1 MAKPNTILDI
11 YKNNT
16 FKQSMYVG
24 LVDGLKTDNIE
35 KGIRTGTVRGVT
47 YHPTPSRLPLNNTS
61 LVMNYDDPNQ
71 INSLA
76 DVIFAKNKLQ
86 ATGELFKNTFAP
98 ILNKDKYGRW
108 DPKFGLAAL
117 NTLINVGETFDIV
130 ANPIKG
136 LFMDGAEGFKKAINL
151 DGKGRYNYD
160 WDTGFWALDLALEM
174 VSDPLNFVSFGLA
187 GAAKSAGK
195 STITASVKSITTEAV
210 SKGLTKM
217 GKELTE
223 EAVEEFVDTALK
235 KTIKYTNSEFVR
247 AGKKLP
253 DYTKAFRDNLTKYIT
268 NTVGLEGEG
277 LDTFLDVLKGVDTP
291 KSLSSALDEK
301 SLTILKSLKNAY
313 TVVDKADKFVLKT
326 GLSAAGVY
334 PTYLIAKKVSPDWG
348 NVAKRIVDK
357 AINTVAQSPIAYKVK
372 DAYSVVTAMADG
384 IDKYTNATELLEAL
398 GSGKITHKE
407 LGDALTSRVTEHI
420 SKIKNA
426 IEAHQKTYQE
436 AIKLSAESGEPLEF
450 TIKTHSE
457 ILNEIIYKETGFKTV
472 EEYLENMLTLKG
484 HVSVSSEYKLYEFE
498 QFVKYIHD
506 LDKKAE
512 INKQLEVLKAT
523 RDKLTKVLDNSPR
536 QALADTT
543 EQTTYLIR
551 DIEASTKTV
560 YDLKNKVTVDYNSVL
575 TDLDNIAQN
584 APKLIEQC
592 STVEELQRIKAA
604 LDDYFNVF
612 DKDLTETLYDFN
624 LPKLDLELDGVSS
637 NAYIIKPPADYNNT
651 NAGDIYARM
660 DKALKDLRALENAEH
675 INEATK
681 LLEKNIAEHYYF
693 LKERVIKVLNT
704 TKDADELI
712 KLYTDFKHFLNKIY
726 DYVPDL
732 GSFEKLWKGLD
743 ANVEF
748 NLKNF
753 FDEVFFE
760 NVDAVQKNLNGALTE
775 ATQHLNVNQGVD
787 LLSDFTPKEIK
798 AHLLE
803 VFKTLTSNYY
813 KVITISELSTYLK
826 SLKAGLQT
834 LVDLQTQY
842 IPELAQHFEEL
853 LNTVFKQLDDIYA
866 ELRTLDGIES
876 SKVLNMLK
884 ERLDISEDLI
894 PKDYAKIVNDLIEQ
908 NKANIDELEPLAK
921 TVEQACQEAT
931 HFMQDANKVAETVL
945 DVIENIN
952 KNSEDVVEVVE
963 KKISTLQNT
972 DEFKAQTNEVLKI
985 LDSDVV
991 KHLDISE
998 GKVLENQYIE
1008 DALIEKIHNAAK
1020 ILDDLSNGKQVDVK
1034 DVLRAQTALTELS
1047 TKLQTT
1053 GTIPADDLQT
1063 LLDYINMLRPE
1074 EIHGLKVKITADAI
1088 YYHLKGEQVANIMA
1102 YVSNER
1108 FINMINQMCSE
1119 TEELGKFLSTVTTL
1133 DSEYAES
1140 VQKIISLA
1148 HNFRAY
1154 LDTHTKIMQ
1163 LAANNVLTN
1172 EEVIALRSTLE
1183 KFARKR
1189 MGEVYQDFDK
1199 TVDEIIKE
1207 TEKYYN
1213 YAYMYDKSLSQD
1225 KIIARKAKLY
1235 EEKYNISGY
1244 YHKADTDAKTTWAVF
1259 FEEIEK
1265 AKDPKY
1271 ANKKFIALDIETQN
1285 LSDTTEILELG
1296 RYDGTK
1302 TKLYNRRFKT
1312 RTQAKKAIPS
1322 DSVLK
1327 KCYSDKATYDERVE
1341 AFLENHAPTQD
1352 VPALTARQYY
1362 ENFLNELFADGDNV
1376 VLLMHNGIEFDMPRI
1391 LYNMRKA
1398 NVNSELIHKF
1408 KNLEVIDTLVE
1419 YRKQL
1424 GYIELEL
1431 NKKEAI
1437 ANILEQHFDSLQIT
1451 DSTHFFD
1458 AGIRPLK
1465 DEVSNILKDYN
1476 PNKLNKLTQEELEE
1490 LGEKAPKS
1498 VKEHI
1503 NQGASATEEQLMLY
1517 MQDLRDALSEAGRDT
1532 ASAAYKQVGLPFIS
1546 KATLANLTPDM
1557 VDVEFRAFI
1566 ESLGSDIMLTRM
1578 MYATPTMINPF
1589 GYKKAIDMPLVN
1601 DWFEIVA
1608 DDVGYADARL
1618 MQLYTKISK
1627 QLENASEKFKYISS
1641 LEDEAF
1647 CKTMKDFIIDAKD
1660 ILEQNQSLFA
1670 VWTKG
1675 LRVDLANPVADFV
1688 IARKLYS
1695 KVKNS
1700 LSAEQLLKYGDFIDV
1715 VKSTN
1720 SNVPFYKT
1728 PILTDNYD
1736 SAINGIKNATDLDN
1750 AFTEYELKVGANKI
1764 YSAKRQYTSSALRR
1778 TYNYIKKVQEY
1789 LKEYNKDGLKAYKK
1803 LTSEAMNNLC
1813 LEQTQAILKRTPDE
1827 LLKYMVYNK
1836 APIMFF
1842 ATDEPMLKSIV
1853 TTLLEKESDYKVLGI
1868 SFYKTDEEFFIYF
1881 NKDMK
1886 LDYFVDDLGFHATL
1900 NGNQIDIK
1908 YDSEFGLDFSKF
1920 RYGKDLDAIYKE
1932 MAEITNGQSIGQLG
1946 NQLTKDNIY
1955 NYFDQLPIKVQEAL
1969 NLDELTKSS
1978 MFLGYTFDSMNI
1990 GSLAS
1995 RQRYNQYMPSDITK
2009 LVANANPEIIKKANN
2024 KNLMLDY
2031 WFNKDMSVSALA
2043 EQFGEK
2049 ELREYLMRSEDYI
2062 AVMLVE
2068 DPKYVGKG
2076 FHDKG
2081 YRVIKLDFG
2090 NTKLWEQ
2097 AVSESN
2103 GAILVPSYMYSDI
2116 YDALNTSLL
2125 YDNPVYKVAHQL
2137 TYMTKLG
2144 QISTVGKLFRDVIE
2158 SQLKIMI
2165 ETKDV
2170 LGTLRNNYNSVKNL
2184 KAYKTAVCNILSLS
2198 EIDYDK
2204 LIAKNI
2210 DPTEFA
2216 IKYIDNRF
2224 EAEKL
2229 VLDYYGSLKDIMKM
2243 DTAQIFL
2250 DSNKKLYFEQIN
2262 KSSLDEDT
2270 FNTLHTILS
2279 ESGTLGQL
2287 PAWGKYTHELH
2298 KVKQAKFAQDYADGL
2313 IGPKMLEADKSVWQ
2327 KTYDTVS
2334 NFGNILMTPVQYMD
2348 QVNRVSQYL
2357 TYMDSG
2363 FVNPIS
2369 AIGRIARTHFDA
2381 SIKSDA
2387 ERLIELAIPFY
2398 AFFKHNAMYWAKA
2411 VTEQPW
2417 LARLFS
2423 DYLEEINDESQLGT
2437 VSDFEKLNN
2446 LSLQNHMLA
2455 GNIVLGKSN
2464 VTLKLNLPFMEAYQL
2479 ATQPIGYF
2487 AGATSP
2493 VLQLVT
2499 QSWLGNNPAIP
2510 TGVTELLDIYR
2521 PYNFYEGG
2529 RGNLQWGA
2537 IVPFIG
2543 PTLQRWGPAGY
2554 AQEQYKDTGFLG
2566 NLIVPSVFGRLKRYN
2581 TSSAYKRRPNYMSEK
2596 QYKFLNKY
2604 GPNPQFNTNKKTY
2617 KRKTNNPHYYNKS
2630 NYTSRY
2636 YNNNYYKSKPLRT
2649 RYAKMTRYYPER
2661 LKRRP
2666 RTSAY
2671 KLLYNSY
2678 GKSRIQYLGL
2688 PRAVRSTPYAIR
2700 NYFNYTR

>member
-11 YKNNT
+11 YKNDA

-35 KGIRTGTVRGVT
+35 KGIRTGTVRGIT

-86 ATGELFKNTFAP
+86 ATGELLKNTFAP

-117 NTLINVGETFDIV
+117 NTLINVGETLDII

-136 LFMDGAEGFKKAINL
+136 LLMDGTEGFKKAINL
-151 DGKGRYNYD
+151 DGRGRYNYD

-187 GAAKSAGK
+187 GAAKGTGK
-195 STITASVKSITTEAV
+195 SAITASVKSITKEAV
-210 SKGLTKM
+210 SRGLARM

-235 KTIKYTNSEFVR
+235 KTIKYTNSAFVK

-253 DYTKAFRDNLTKYIT
+253 DYTKAFRDNLTKYIA
-268 NTVGLEGEG
+268 NTVGLKGEG
-277 LDTFLDVLKGVDTP
+277 LDTFLDVLKGVDAP

-326 GLSAAGVY
+326 GLSSAGIY
-334 PTYLIAKKVSPDWG
+334 PAYLIAKKVSPDWG
-348 NVAKRIVDK
+348 NVAKRIANE
-357 AINTVAQSPIAYKVK
+357 AITAVAQSPISYKVK
-372 DAYSVVTAMADG
+372 DAYSVVTAMADD

-407 LGDALTSRVTEHI
+407 LGDVLTAKVTEHI

-426 IEAHQKTYQE
+426 IEANQKAYQE

-457 ILNEIIYKETGFKTV
+457 ILNEIIYKETGFKTI
-472 EEYLENMLTLKG
+472 EEYIENMRTLKG
-484 HVSVSSEYKLYEFE
+484 HVSVSSEYKLYQFE

-523 RDKLTKVLDNSPR
+523 RDKLVKVIDNSPK

-575 TDLDNIAQN
+575 ADLDNITNN
-584 APKLIEQC
+584 APRAIEQC

-604 LDDYFNVF
+604 LDDYFNMF
-612 DKDLTETLYDFN
+612 DKDLTESLYNLD
-624 LPKLDLELDGVSS
+624 LPKLGLELDGISS
-637 NAYIIKPPADYNNT
+637 NTYVIKAPTDYANT
-651 NAGDIYARM
+651 NVGDIYARM

-681 LLEKNIAEHYYF
+681 LLEKNIAEHYSF
-693 LKERVIKVLNT
+693 LKKRVIEALNT
-704 TKDADELI
+704 TTNANELI

-726 DYVPDL
+726 DYAPDL
-732 GSFEKLWKGLD
+732 ESFEAFWKALN
-743 ANVEF
+743 ANMEINSERV
-748 NLKNF
+748 LKIF
-753 FDEVFFE
+753 FKKTT
-760 NVDAVQKNLNGALTE
+760 AVRKHLNGVLKQTAKY
-775 ATQHLNVNQGVD
+775 LNVKQGVD
-787 LLSDFTPKEIK
+787 LLSDFTPKKIK
-798 AHLLE
+798 THLLE
-803 VFKTLTSNYY
+803 VFETLTSNYY
-813 KVITISELSTYLK
+813 KVITIPELSTYLE

-834 LVDLQTQY
+834 LVNLHTQSL
-842 IPELAQHFEEL
+842 PELTQHFDEL
-853 LNTVFKQLDDIYA
+853 LSTVFKQLDDIYA
-866 ELRTLDGIES
+866 ELKTLDGIEV
-876 SKVLNMLK
+876 SKVLDMLK

-908 NKANIDELEPLAK
+908 NKASIDELEPLAK

-952 KNSEDVVEVVE
+952 KNSEDIVESVE
-963 KKISTLQNT
+963 KKLSTLQNT
-972 DEFKAQTNEVLKI
+972 DEFKTQTDEVLKI

-998 GKVLENQYIE
+998 GKALENQYIE

-1020 ILDDLSNGKQVDVK
+1020 ILDDLSNGKQVDIK
-1034 DVLRAQTALTELS
+1034 DVVRAHTALTELS
-1047 TKLQTT
+1047 TKLQIT

-1063 LLDYINMLRPE
+1063 LLDYINILRPE
-1074 EIHGLKVKITADAI
+1074 EVHGLKVKITADAI

-1102 YVSNER
+1102 YVSNEK

-1189 MGEVYQDFDK
+1189 IGEVYEDFDK

-1213 YAYMYDKSLSQD
+1213 YAYIYDKSLSQD
-1225 KIIARKAKLY
+1225 KIIARRAILY
-1235 EEKYNISGY
+1235 KEIYNISGY

-1271 ANKKFIALDIETQN
+1271 AGKKFIALDIETQN

-1296 RYDGTK
+1296 RYDGTE

-1312 RTQAKKAIPS
+1312 RAQAKKAIPS

-1341 AFLENHAPTQD
+1341 AFLENHAPIQD
-1352 VPALTARQYY
+1352 VPAMTARQYY

-1398 NVNSELIHKF
+1398 NVDPELIHRF

-1437 ANILEQHFDSLQIT
+1437 ADILKQHFDSLQIT

-1458 AGIRPLK
+1458 AGIKPLK
-1465 DEVSNILKDYN
+1465 DEVNNILKNYSS
-1476 PNKLNKLTQEELEE
+1476 NKLNKLTQEELEE
-1490 LGEKAPKS
+1490 LGEKAPKNI
-1498 VKEHI
+1498 KEHI

-1517 MQDLRDALSEAGRDT
+1517 MQELRDALSEAGRDT

-1546 KATLANLTPDM
+1546 KETLSNLTPDM

-1566 ESLGSDIMLTRM
+1566 ESLGSDIMLTRL
-1578 MYATPTMINPF
+1578 MYANPTMINPF
-1589 GYKKAIDMPLVN
+1589 GYKKAIDIPLVN
-1601 DWFEIVA
+1601 DWFEVVA
-1608 DDVGYADARL
+1608 DDAGYADARL

-1627 QLENASEKFKYISS
+1627 QLENASERFKYISS

-1675 LRVDLANPVADFV
+1675 LRVDLANPASDFA

-1720 SNVPFYKT
+1720 SKVPFYKT
-1728 PILTDNYD
+1728 PILTDSYD
-1736 SAINGIKNATDLDN
+1736 SAINGFKNAIDLDN

-1789 LKEYNKDGLKAYKK
+1789 LKEYNKDGLKVYKK

-1836 APIMFF
+1836 APVMFF
-1842 ATDEPMLKSIV
+1842 ATDEPVLKSIV
-1853 TTLLEKESDYKVLGI
+1853 TTLLEKEADYKALGI

-1920 RYGKDLDAIYKE
+1920 RYGEDLDAIYKE

-1946 NQLTKDNIY
+1946 NQLTKESIY
-1955 NYFDQLPIKVQEAL
+1955 SYFDQLPAEVQKAIS
-1969 NLDELTKSS
+1969 LDELTKSS

-1995 RQRYNQYMPSDITK
+1995 RQRYNQYMPSDMTK
-2009 LVANANPEIIKKANN
+2009 LIANANPEIVKKAND

-2049 ELREYLMRSEDYI
+2049 ELREYLRRSDDYV
-2062 AVMLVE
+2062 AVMLIE
-2068 DPKYVGKG
+2068 DPKYAGRG

-2081 YRVIKLDFG
+2081 YRVVKLDFG
-2090 NTKLWEQ
+2090 NNKLWEQ
-2097 AVSESN
+2097 AVKESN

-2125 YDNPVYKVAHQL
+2125 YDNPAYKVAHQL
-2137 TYMTKLG
+2137 IYMTKLG
-2144 QISTVGKLFRDVIE
+2144 QISTVGKVIRDVIE
-2158 SQLKIMI
+2158 AQLKIMI
-2165 ETKDV
+2165 EPTDV
-2170 LGTLRNNYNSVKNL
+2170 
-2184 KAYKTAVCNILSLS
+2184 
-2198 EIDYDK
+2198 
-2204 LIAKNI
+2204 
-2210 DPTEFA
+2210 
-2216 IKYIDNRF
+2216 
-2224 EAEKL
+2224 
-2229 VLDYYGSLKDIMKM
+2229 
-2243 DTAQIFL
+2243 
-2250 DSNKKLYFEQIN
+2250 
-2262 KSSLDEDT
+2262 
-2270 FNTLHTILS
+2270 
-2279 ESGTLGQL
+2279 
-2287 PAWGKYTHELH
+2287 
-2298 KVKQAKFAQDYADGL
+2298 
-2313 IGPKMLEADKSVWQ
+2313 
-2327 KTYDTVS
+2327 
-2334 NFGNILMTPVQYMD
+2334 
-2348 QVNRVSQYL
+2348 
-2357 TYMDSG
+2357 
-2363 FVNPIS
+2363 
-2369 AIGRIARTHFDA
+2369 
-2381 SIKSDA
+2381 
-2387 ERLIELAIPFY
+2387 
-2398 AFFKHNAMYWAKA
+2398 
-2411 VTEQPW
+2411 
-2417 LARLFS
+2417 
-2423 DYLEEINDESQLGT
+2423 
-2437 VSDFEKLNN
+2437 
-2446 LSLQNHMLA
+2446 
-2455 GNIVLGKSN
+2455 
-2464 VTLKLNLPFMEAYQL
+2464 
-2479 ATQPIGYF
+2479 
-2487 AGATSP
+2487 
-2493 VLQLVT
+2493 
-2499 QSWLGNNPAIP
+2499 
-2510 TGVTELLDIYR
+2510 
-2521 PYNFYEGG
+2521 
-2529 RGNLQWGA
+2529 
-2537 IVPFIG
+2537 
-2543 PTLQRWGPAGY
+2543 
-2554 AQEQYKDTGFLG
+2554 
-2566 NLIVPSVFGRLKRYN
+2566 
-2581 TSSAYKRRPNYMSEK
+2581 
-2596 QYKFLNKY
+2596 
-2604 GPNPQFNTNKKTY
+2604 
-2617 KRKTNNPHYYNKS
+2617 
-2630 NYTSRY
+2630 
-2636 YNNNYYKSKPLRT
+2636 
-2649 RYAKMTRYYPER
+2649 
-2661 LKRRP
+2661 
-2666 RTSAY
+2666 
-2671 KLLYNSY
+2671 
-2678 GKSRIQYLGL
+2678 
-2688 PRAVRSTPYAIR
+2688 
-2700 NYFNYTR
+2700 